1 MHIDRSPPHVNVTSV
16 VGRDPITLKP
26 DSSLRITLDI
36 DDGPG
41 SGLGY
46 AYCRLKK
53 RVNEYFYETTYAS
66 NECDKSP
73 DLEWNRLPDATYYF
87 EVTARDNVGN
97 NIFFLSEAI
106 RTDTVGPELVFGNFT
121 KVGNGSTVAITFGED
136 LRPGRGRAGAPS
148 DLDQYTCTLKSGL
161 TGEVLSTEV
170 GCTSPHTLANLENGN
185 YAFDLRATDKS
196 GNAAKVKTYYFVV
209 DVVEEEGEKAK
220 TSGLLGLVGYRGSPW
235 LVVQIGLSLAFVCI
249 VLSLVVRYKQRRR
262 RKKASVA
269 ATEAVIGIP
278 VHQDP
283 TSFHRAY
290 SGPSAPG
297 LAHDDADC
305 TPVVELQPS
314 VYTHTNYQPD
324 YQISPR

>member
-1 MHIDRSPPHVNVTSV
+1 MHIDRSPPDVNVTSS
-16 VGRDPITLKP
+16 VGRDPITLEP

-53 RVNEYFYETTYAS
+53 RVNEYFYETVYAS
-66 NECDKSP
+66 NECDKNP
-73 DLEWNRLPDATYYF
+73 NLEWGDLPDATYYF
-87 EVTARDNVGN
+87 EVTAQDNVGN

-106 RTDTVGPELVFGNFT
+106 RIDTVGPVLVFGNFT
-121 KVGNGSTVAITFGED
+121 KIGNGSIIAITFGED
-136 LRPGRGRAGAPS
+136 LRSGSRDASGQS
-148 DLDQYTCTLKSGL
+148 DLNQYTCTLKSGL
-161 TGEVLSTEV
+161 TGEVLSREV

-185 YAFDLRATDKS
+185 YAFDLRATDTS
-196 GNAAKVKTYYFVV
+196 GNVAMVKTYYFVV
-209 DVVEEEGEKAK
+209 DVEEEGKEVK

-235 LVVQIGLSLAFVCI
+235 LVVYIGLSTAFICI
-249 VLSLVVRYKQRRR
+249 FLSFVVGYKKRRR
-262 RKKASVA
+262 RKKASVG

-278 VHQDP
+278 VHHDP

-297 LAHDDADC
+297 FPHDDADC

-314 VYTHTNYQPD
+314 VYTHTNYQS
-324 YQISPR
+324 YQISPPN